1 MEKTLRG
8 LSGRRALAAS
18 FAVQAQMGKLNGRYR
33 AFCRTFR
40 GVSGRSAPNRF
51 HMAWNRAD
59 FAG

>member
-18 FAVQAQMGKLNGRYR
+18 LAVQAQLGKLNGRYR
-33 AFCRTFR
+33 AFR
-40 GVSGRSAPNRF
+40 GFSGRSAPNQF
-51 HMAWNRAD
+51 LPEWNRAD